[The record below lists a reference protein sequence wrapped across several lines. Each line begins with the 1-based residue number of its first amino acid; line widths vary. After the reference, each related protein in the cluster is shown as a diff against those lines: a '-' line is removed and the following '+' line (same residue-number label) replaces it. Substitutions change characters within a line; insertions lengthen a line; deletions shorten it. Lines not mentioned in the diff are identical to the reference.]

1 MLKGPGCLL
10 LQLCVYT
17 GQESHFTICVHV
29 MESPTCFSHPSSCR
43 LSFTLAANQHLKG
56 SFDTE
61 KESEGGG
68 GYREVG
74 VNERMRHNERAREG
88 EPETEAR
95 GCTSMPFIFT
105 SDWESKGEG
114 AAEGRDNWCARL
126 SQEEMKRK
134 KLSGESEWVRGR
146 EGGREHAGRRERERE
161 EEILTVTVS

>member
-1 MLKGPGCLL
+1 MEKVLNKGLGCLL
-10 LQLCVYT
+10 LQLCVCT

-43 LSFTLAANQHLKG
+43 LSFTPAANQHLKG

-68 GYREVG
+68 AQGGGGKRKHETQRASERGRESQRLKRGAVQACLLYLL
-74 VNERMRHNERAREG
+74 VTERER
-88 EPETEAR
+88 
-95 GCTSMPFIFT
+95 
-105 SDWESKGEG
+105 EG

-134 KLSGESEWVRGR
+134 KLSGESE
-146 EGGREHAGRRERERE
+146 
-161 EEILTVTVS
+161 